1 MKVNERVVDEDK
13 DRARNINISLKAIVE
28 VGAIV

>member
-1 MKVNERVVDEDK
+1 VKVNERVVDEDK
-13 DRARNINISLKAIVE
+13 DRARNISISLKAIVE